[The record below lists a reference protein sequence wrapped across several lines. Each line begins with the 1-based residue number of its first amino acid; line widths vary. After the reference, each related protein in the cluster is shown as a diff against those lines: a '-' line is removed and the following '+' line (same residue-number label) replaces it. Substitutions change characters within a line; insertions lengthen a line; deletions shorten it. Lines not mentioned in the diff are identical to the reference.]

1 MGEHVGTAE
10 ATFAQHAVWFTEQAG
25 VAGTAY
31 HMALGIRFDGA
42 LDRAALVAA
51 CAAVIARH
59 PVLTARVGTDEDGTP
74 RLSPADARPA
84 VTFGELTDAR
94 VAEEI
99 ARPYDLRAGPLARF
113 TLLTGAD
120 GAHLLLVTAHHLA
133 FDGTSKDVLVH
144 DLAAGYAAARSVDP
158 TRSADPT
165 RATDLTWG
173 TDPTWGTDLTWGTD
187 AGPGRRDDD
196 HAGLAAAEQQRVAV
210 DLPAARAYWARH
222 WSGPGDLVLPG
233 LRRLPSGAEP
243 GVAVEVTLPA
253 DVVDGI
259 DGAAR
264 SIGVTRFELL
274 FAALHALLGR
284 YGNRG
289 TPVGVALSTRT
300 PDQADRIGLFVNEL
314 PVAVDPADGTF
325 RAHARAVRD
334 RLREVYRY
342 RAVPLA
348 HAVPG
353 LRPAPAVTPVSVGYR
368 RRGGEPTFPGVA
380 GEVDWTLFGGA
391 ARNALHVQI
400 VDAPTG
406 LTVSL
411 QHSPAAIDTDAVRRI
426 GAHLGTLLAAAVT
439 DPDRPVAQ
447 LPVLPADELDLVTRG
462 WNDTG
467 RAYPEGASVPTLF
480 AARVAADPDA
490 PAVVD
495 GDRTLSYAQLDAAAD
510 RLAALLG
517 RRGVGPGALVAV
529 ALDRS
534 WQAVVTLLAVL
545 RRRAAYLPV
554 DPGHPPARRELV
566 LADAAPALVVTPTS
580 TELAWPTLAL
590 DGVDLLAGPVPTPA
604 SPAAP
609 PTADDLAY
617 VLYTSGSTGRPK
629 GVAVRHGALAN
640 LLLGVRDLLGSG
652 PAHRWLHLTSLSF
665 DISTVEVFLPLV
677 TGGRVVVASTVGA
690 LDGAGVLRLVRAAGV
705 THVQATP
712 SGWRVLLEAGLGT
725 PAPDAAGR
733 TPTPLVAVAGGE
745 ALPVALARD
754 LRARTT
760 RLINGYGP
768 TEATVYATMADLP
781 ADPDEVTIG
790 RPLPNVRA
798 YVLDGSGRPTPIGVP
813 GELHLAGA
821 GLAAGYLGRDDRTA
835 ERFVPDPF
843 GRPGERLYRTGDRCR
858 FLPDGRLDFLGRT
871 DDQVKIRGHRIELGE
886 LDARLLDHPAVAG
899 AATVLRPDA
908 DGPRLVAYL
917 VARPGPAPEPADLRR
932 HLATSLPQAVL
943 PTDFVLLDR
952 LPLSPNGKIDRAA
965 LAARDLTADLPRPA
979 ATGPTR
985 PAPGATSPP
994 GTDDYRRDPT
1004 VAAGPPGT
1012 TGTGTLPG
1020 DPAPVGAVPPGGA
1033 DDPVVAQLRVIWQE
1047 VLRIPDIGLHEDLFD
1062 LGGHSLT
1069 ITRISGRIQQRLGVE
1084 VPLDAFFDTPTIAE
1098 IAEIVRQSAKES

>member
-31 HMALGIRFDGA
+31 HLALGIRFGA
-42 LDRAALVAA
+42 ELDRAALVAA
-51 CAAVIARH
+51 CAATVARH
-59 PVLTARVGTDEDGTP
+59 PVLAARVGTDDDGTP
-74 RLSPADARPA
+74 RLTPADTRPS
-84 VTFGELTDAR
+84 VTFGKLTDAR

-99 ARPYDLRAGPLARF
+99 ARPYDLRTGPLARF
-113 TLLTGAD
+113 TLLTGTT
-120 GAHLLLVTAHHLA
+120 GAHLLLVTAHHLV

-144 DLAAGYAAARSVDP
+144 DLAAGYAAARSAGTVRP
-158 TRSADPT
+158 ADT
-165 RATDLTWG
+165 
-173 TDPTWGTDLTWGTD
+173 
-187 AGPGRRDDD
+187 GPEQSGDD
-196 HAGLAAAEQQRVAV
+196 HAGRAAVEQQRIAV
-210 DLPAARAYWARH
+210 DLPAARDFWARH
-222 WSGPGDLVLPG
+222 WSGPGDVVLPG
-233 LRRLPSGAEP
+233 LRRLPTGAEP

-253 DVVDGI
+253 DVVDGL
-259 DGAAR
+259 DPAAR
-264 SIGVTRFELL
+264 SLGVTRFELL
-274 FAALHALLGR
+274 FAALHTLLGR
-284 YGNRG
+284 YGNQG

-300 PDQADRIGLFVNEL
+300 PEQAGRIGLFVNEL
-314 PVAVDPADGTF
+314 PVTVDPADGTF
-325 RAHARAVRD
+325 RAYARAVRV
-334 RLREVYRY
+334 RLREVYRH

-368 RRGGEPTFPGVA
+368 RRGAEPVFPGVTA
-380 GEVDWTLFGGA
+380 AVDWTLFGGA

-406 LTVSL
+406 PTVSL
-411 QHSPAAIDTDAVRRI
+411 QHSPAAIPTDAVRRI
-426 GAHLGTLLAAAVT
+426 GAHLCTLLTAVVA

-447 LPVLPADELDLVTRG
+447 LPVLPAEELDRVTRV

-467 RAYPEGASVPTLF
+467 RAYPAGASVPTLF

-495 GDRTLSYAQLDAAAD
+495 DELTLSYAQLDAAAD
-510 RLAALLG
+510 RLAGLL
-517 RRGVGPGALVAV
+517 RQRGVGPGSLVAV

-534 WQAVVTLLAVL
+534 WRAVVTLLAVL
-545 RRRAAYLPV
+545 RCRAAYLPV
-554 DPGHPPARRELV
+554 DPQHPPARRELV
-566 LADAAPALVVTPTS
+566 LADATPMLVVTPTV
-580 TELAWPTLAL
+580 TALTWPTLAL
-590 DGVDLLAGPVPTPA
+590 DGIDLLTGPTPVA
-604 SPAAP
+604 PAVP
-609 PTADDLAY
+609 PDADDLAY

-629 GVAVRHGALAN
+629 GVSVRHGALTN

-677 TGGRVVVASTVGA
+677 TGGRVVVASTVGP
-690 LDGAGVLRLVRAAGV
+690 LDGAGVLRLVHTAGV
-705 THVQATP
+705 THAQATP

-725 PAPDAAGR
+725 PAPDAAGP
-733 TPTPLVAVAGGE
+733 TPPLVAVTGGE

-754 LRARTT
+754 LRARTS

-768 TEATVYATMADLP
+768 TEATVYATMADVP

-798 YVLDGSGRPTPIGVP
+798 YLLDTSGRPVPIGVP
-813 GELHLAGA
+813 GELHLAGV

-835 ERFVPDPF
+835 EVFVPDPF

-858 FLPDGRLDFLGRT
+858 WLPDGRLEFLGRT

-886 LDARLLDHPAVAG
+886 IDARLLDHPAVAG

-917 VARPGPAPEPADLRR
+917 VARTGTDPAPAELRR
-932 HLATSLPQAVL
+932 HLAASLPQAVL
-943 PTDFVLLDR
+943 PTDFVPLDR
-952 LPLSPNGKIDRAA
+952 LPSSPNGKVDRAA
-965 LAARDLTADLPRPA
+965 LAARDLAVDLPRPPV
-979 ATGPTR
+979 TDPTR
-985 PAPGATSPP
+985 PAGTADDPPGTILAPSATVPPGIGAPGTPGATGTP
-994 GTDDYRRDPT
+994 GIG
-1004 VAAGPPGT
+1004 APGT
-1012 TGTGTLPG
+1012 TGTGGPPG
-1020 DPAPVGAVPPGGA
+1020 DPAPGGAVMPVGD
-1033 DDPVVAQLRVIWQE
+1033 DDPVVTQLRLIWQE
-1047 VLRIPDIGLHEDLFD
+1047 VLRIPDIGVHEDLFD

-1069 ITRISGRIQQRLGVE
+1069 ITRISGRIRQRLGVE

-1098 IAEIVRQSAKES
+1098 IAEIVRPSVKEH

>member
-31 HMALGIRFDGA
+31 HMALGIRFGGA

-59 PVLTARVGTDEDGTP
+59 PVLAARVGTDEDGTP
-74 RLSPADARPA
+74 RLSPAEARPA

-120 GAHLLLVTAHHLA
+120 GTHLLLVTAHHLA

-144 DLAAGYAAARSVDP
+144 DLAAGYAAARSADP
-158 TRSADPT
+158 TRGTDPT
-165 RATDLTWG
+165 RATDT
-173 TDPTWGTDLTWGTD
+173 
-187 AGPGRRDDD
+187 GPGQPGDD

-210 DLPAARAYWARH
+210 DLPAARAHWARH

-243 GVAVEVTLPA
+243 GVAVEVALPTG
-253 DVVDGI
+253 VVDGV
-259 DGAAR
+259 DAAAR

-289 TPVGVALSTRT
+289 TPVGVALSTRA

-348 HAVPG
+348 QAVPG

-380 GEVDWTLFGGA
+380 GEVDWTLFCGA

-411 QHSPAAIDTDAVRRI
+411 QHSPAAIDTEAVRRI
-426 GAHLGTLLAAAVT
+426 GAHLCTLLAAAVT

-447 LPVLPADELDLVTRG
+447 LPVLPADELDRVTRE

-495 GDRTLSYAQLDAAAD
+495 GARTLSYAQLDAAAD

-566 LADAAPALVVTPTS
+566 LADAAPALVVTPTA
-580 TELAWPTLAL
+580 TGLAWPTLAL
-590 DGVDLLAGPVPTPA
+590 DGVDLLAGPAPTPTT
-604 SPAAP
+604 PAAP

-652 PAHRWLHLTSLSF
+652 PTHRWLHLTSLSF

-725 PAPDAAGR
+725 PAPDAAGL

-843 GRPGERLYRTGDRCR
+843 GRPGERLYRTGDRGR

-917 VARPGPAPEPADLRR
+917 VTRAGTAPEPADLRR

-943 PTDFVLLDR
+943 PTDFVPLDR
-952 LPLSPNGKIDRAA
+952 LPMSPNGKIDRAA
-965 LAARDLTADLPRPA
+965 LAARDLAVDLPRPA

-985 PAPGATSPP
+985 LAGTGPDRPGATV
-994 GTDDYRRDPT
+994 DPDR
-1004 VAAGPPGT
+1004 AGSTMDPDRAGSAVDVGP
-1012 TGTGTLPG
+1012 TGADAG
-1020 DPAPVGAVPPGGA
+1020 
-1033 DDPVVAQLRVIWQE
+1033 DDPVVAQLRLIWQE

-1098 IAEIVRQSAKES
+1098 IAEIVRQSGKES